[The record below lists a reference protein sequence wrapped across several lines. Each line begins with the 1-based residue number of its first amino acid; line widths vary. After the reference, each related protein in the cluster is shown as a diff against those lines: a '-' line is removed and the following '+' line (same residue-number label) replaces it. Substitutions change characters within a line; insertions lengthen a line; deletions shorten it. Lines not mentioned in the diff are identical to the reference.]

1 MMHIRVSLFSKYLIQ
16 TAPMGYFVLSEQKC
30 LFTMA
35 QIGVYEKDYNGLNT
49 PLLLNFVKKNP
60 FQTPERYTARF

>member
-1 MMHIRVSLFSKYLIQ
+1 
-16 TAPMGYFVLSEQKC
+16 
-30 LFTMA
+30 MA

-60 FQTPERYTARF
+60 VQFFLPPMEMQQGMGILGQILFSSIFP